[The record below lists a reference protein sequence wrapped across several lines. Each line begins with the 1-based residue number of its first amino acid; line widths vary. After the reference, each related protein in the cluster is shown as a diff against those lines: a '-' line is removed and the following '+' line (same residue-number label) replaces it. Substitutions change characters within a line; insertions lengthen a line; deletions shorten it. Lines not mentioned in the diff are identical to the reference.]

1 MAILRSADGKF
12 YDVPDDELAN
22 YEVPAEQVKGL
33 LSASAQGPGPGP
45 GPGFGPGPGMGPR
58 GGGQVQPYG
67 YCPPWRN
74 CFRNCFRN
82 CSGFRN
88 CTGHQ

>member
-12 YDVPDDELAN
+12 YDIPDDELSN
-22 YEVPAEQVKGL
+22 YEVPPDQVKGL
-33 LSASAQGPGPGP
+33 LAASGPGPGAGAGPGPGP
-45 GPGFGPGPGMGPR
+45 RPQ
-58 GGGQVQPYG
+58 GGGEVQPYG

-82 CSGFRN
+82 CGQFRN
-88 CTGHQ
+88 CAGR

>member
-12 YDVPDDELAN
+12 YDVPDDELSN
-22 YEVPAEQVKGL
+22 YEIPADQVKGML
-33 LSASAQGPGPGP
+33 AAGPQGPGPGP
-45 GPGFGPGPGMGPR
+45 GPGVGPQ
-58 GGGQVQPYG
+58 GGGAVQPYG

-88 CTGHQ
+88 CAGR